1 MPPVRGHRRS
11 SRQPPRLITPH
22 PVKKSSRR
30 GRGSVRGRGKGRGR
44 GSSSSR
50 GSHKIR
56 TGAGRPRKVLPPLP
70 LPLPLPLPPLIGRS
84 FKTSCKRLK
93 MEKTPRYTQR
103 ERNMVLGYA
112 AQYKEVI
119 ENKRTDAESNR
130 KKDEVWL
137 QIAKEFN
144 SQVYHQRSAKQL
156 RQLYKNMKL
165 LLKKDLCGEDK
176 TNGTFLDL
184 LNTLSQQESVA
195 QFMATQMSPD
205 GGNQSGGANGHHQD
219 DYEDSKVGWHLGSDL
234 YNHLRQ
240 QVTDQLMLQQMPPY
254 DMDTD
259 VVLIK
264 SETISDNDQTENGM
278 DCLDDDDDDDC
289 PSPKAPEVCLE
300 EEDDVLFA
308 TDLSQL
314 QQGSA
319 GSAGGGVGSGIGACS
334 SSSMSLPGGLASLN
348 GPLNGLSD
356 AVQRSAS
363 SPVCSTKTSVSS
375 SGSYVS
381 STPKPDITIQ
391 TVGHIRVGSF
401 ANINKTLHNGS
412 ATPNANNS
420 NGNGNS
426 SSNSAGV
433 QHLTA
438 EQVQQHMLLN
448 GLGLSAVNPPP
459 QTLQAAINAATA
471 SVPASGTIGGTGFGG
486 NRRTPPTLQ
495 LPRLQRGNNNTNN
508 INNNNNNNN
517 NHNHNPSLGSGTAN
531 GVQLLLNGHHNQHGR
546 DKATQGVAIGAAG
559 SFNGYNGLAVT
570 VPCLNSSSSS
580 ANSSGG
586 MLMSSSNGG
595 SGNGTGPRMQHQEF
609 MMSLAIEERKRKID
623 LLNAQI
629 DYWQTLTKK
638 LGAQPGHF
646 PNPACLCHFPGSAAL
661 GHVAGVTSS
670 ASSSSSAGVL
680 QTQTS
685 SS

>member
-22 PVKKSSRR
+22 PVKKSSKR
-30 GRGSVRGRGKGRGR
+30 GRGSGR
-44 GSSSSR
+44 GSSSSGRGR
-50 GSHKIR
+50 GSYKIR

-70 LPLPLPLPPLIGRS
+70 LPLPPLMGRS

-112 AQYKEVI
+112 AQYKDVI

-184 LNTLSQQESVA
+184 LNTLSQQDSVA
-195 QFMATQMSPD
+195 QYIAEQMSPD
-205 GGNQSGGANGHHQD
+205 GGNQSGGGANGHHQD
-219 DYEDSKVGWHLGSDL
+219 DYEDSKMPL
-234 YNHLRQ
+234 YEG
-240 QVTDQLMLQQMPPY
+240 
-254 DMDTD
+254 MDTD
-259 VVLIK
+259 VILIK
-264 SETISDNDQTENGM
+264 SETISDNEQTENGM

-308 TDLSQL
+308 TDLRQL

-319 GSAGGGVGSGIGACS
+319 GSTVGGVGSGTGVCS
-334 SSSMSLPGGLASLN
+334 SSSISLPGGLASLN

-356 AVQRSAS
+356 AVPRAAS

-401 ANINKTLHNGS
+401 ANINKTLQNGS
-412 ATPNANNS
+412 GAATNAS
-420 NGNGNS
+420 NGNGTGNS

-433 QHLTA
+433 HHLTA

-471 SVPASGTIGGTGFGG
+471 SVSASGTIGGAAFGG

-495 LPRLQRGNNNTNN
+495 LPRLQRGNNNAN
-508 INNNNNNNN
+508 INNNNS
-517 NHNHNPSLGSGTAN
+517 HSHSHSTSLGSGTAN

-559 SFNGYNGLAVT
+559 SFNGYNGLAVS

-586 MLMSSSNGG
+586 GGMLMSSSNGG
-595 SGNGTGPRMQHQEF
+595 SGNGSGPRTQHQEF